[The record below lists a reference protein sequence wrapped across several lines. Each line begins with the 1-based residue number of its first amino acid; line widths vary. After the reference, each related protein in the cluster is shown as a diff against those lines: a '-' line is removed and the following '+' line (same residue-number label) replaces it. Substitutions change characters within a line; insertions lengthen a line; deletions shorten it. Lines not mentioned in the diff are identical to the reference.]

1 MTTRAKWILGI
12 FLAIILAPIGWVLW
26 PPVYWADGIHARV
39 VDAATGQP
47 LAGVNVVA
55 HWELNGPLENVPVGQ
70 LQVLE
75 TVTNENGEFAFPA
88 WGPRLRW
95 PLYGFLRWDDPE
107 LVLFKRDYEWERLSN
122 ERFVYNTGPRR
133 RSEWNGNTIR
143 LKPYERNTETYA
155 EDIRD
160 FEDRRLDFAFFHRDC
175 SWKHIPQML
184 VALQRE
190 KQRLN
195 DMGLR
200 DSSGHPLVLEEQDK
214 NRSPAEIAICG
225 SVQEFLRSYLP

>member
-1 MTTRAKWILGI
+1 MRAKWILGI
-12 FLAIILAPIGWVLW
+12 VLAVLLVPIGWVLW
-26 PPVYWADGIHARV
+26 PPVYWADSIHARV

-75 TVTNENGEFAFPA
+75 TVTDENGEFTFPA

-95 PLYGFLRWDDPE
+95 PLYGFLTWRDPMLLLFKSRYSYE
-107 LVLFKRDYEWERLSN
+107 VLFN
-122 ERFVYNTGPRR
+122 EVTPYYTGLHR
-133 RSEWNGNTIR
+133 RSQWNGKTIPLKTYEGR
-143 LKPYERNTETYA
+143 LEAYA
-155 EDIRD
+155 GHVRH
-160 FEDRRLDFAFFHRDC
+160 FEDRRLDFAFSHRDC
-175 SWKHIPQML
+175 SWKHIPRML
-184 VALQRE
+184 VALHRE

-195 DMGLR
+195 AAGLR
-200 DSSGHPLVLEEQDK
+200 DSSGHSLILEEQDK
-214 NRSPAEIAICG
+214 NRSPAEIALCG